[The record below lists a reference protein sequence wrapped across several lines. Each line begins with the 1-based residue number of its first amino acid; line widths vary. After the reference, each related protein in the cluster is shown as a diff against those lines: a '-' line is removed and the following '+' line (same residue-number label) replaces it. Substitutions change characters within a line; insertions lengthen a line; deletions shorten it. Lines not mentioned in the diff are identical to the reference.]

1 MTQSNAGANG
11 PDAPLASIEQ
21 VASTLVAGEAVRF
34 DDLAPEEMIAFLDA
48 ARQHSEV
55 DPTSREEYS
64 GFVDLAAMWGCTKCG
79 SEHSL
84 EDTLVAAGVPQC
96 PKLRGFGLG
105 RRRPKAQGHLTGPG
119 VERE

>member
-55 DPTSREEYS
+55 DPPTSREEYS

-96 PKLRGFGLG
+96 PIWGAWGWDDVA
-105 RRRPKAQGHLTGPG
+105 PKPRAT
-119 VERE
+119 